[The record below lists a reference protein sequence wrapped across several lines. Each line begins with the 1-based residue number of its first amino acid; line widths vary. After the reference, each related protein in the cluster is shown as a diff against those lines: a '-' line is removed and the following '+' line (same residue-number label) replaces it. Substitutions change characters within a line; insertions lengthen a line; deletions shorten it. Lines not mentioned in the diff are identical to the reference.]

1 MEKMIHLTI
10 DNVPVEVEEGTTVL
24 EAAHQA
30 GIQIPT
36 LCHLKEINELGA
48 CRMCVVDSGA
58 RSMQAACV
66 LPAVEGMNVKTNT
79 PQIQKYRRNL
89 LELVLSTHEKKCL
102 GCIRSQNCELQ
113 RMCLELGVENSG
125 KYEGVKNEYSI
136 DALSPSIV
144 RDNNKCIV
152 CRRCVAVCQKIQAV
166 GVIGAANRGFK
177 TTIASPWDKPLAEMS
192 CINCGQCIAACPTGA
207 LYDDETLKGIA
218 QIAREND
225 LILLSDETYDRVIM
239 DALPHTSIAALAPDV
254 TTITFNGLSKSHRL
268 CGYRVGWMVF
278 SGPKGVTDELN
289 EAVYLLASMRLCSN
303 VPAQYA
309 IPEALADTSPDPVLM
324 PGGRA
329 WEQRNCIWEAM
340 NDIPGV
346 SAVKPKATFYIFPK
360 IDLKKYPIRD
370 DEKFALDFLK
380 ERHVLVVNG
389 TGFNWP
395 APDHFRVVFLARCE
409 QLAYAGRELGSF
421 LENYR
426 QD

>member
-1 MEKMIHLTI
+1 MKRIPAASRLQNVNYDIRGKVTIEANRMSDAGIDVLKLNIGNPGVFEMWAPEKMHAAVEAHLREAEAYS
-10 DNVPVEVEEGTTVL
+10 DSRGLPVARQAVVDYCTKKKHIEGVTVNDVFLGNGVSELIQMAMTALLEPGDEVLIPSPDYPLWTACVVL
-24 EAAHQA
+24 EQ
-30 GIQIPT
+30 GKPVYY
-36 LCHLKEINELGA
+36 A
-48 CRMCVVDSGA
+48 CDEESDWNPDLADM
-58 RSMQAACV
+58 RSKVTDRTRAIV
-66 LPAVEGMNVKTNT
+66 LVNP
-79 PQIQKYRRNL
+79 
-89 LELVLSTHEKKCL
+89 
-102 GCIRSQNCELQ
+102 
-113 RMCLELGVENSG
+113 
-125 KYEGVKNEYSI
+125 
-136 DALSPSIV
+136 
-144 RDNNKCIV
+144 NN
-152 CRRCVAVCQKIQAV
+152 
-166 GVIGAANRGFK
+166 
-177 TTIASPWDKPLAEMS
+177 
-192 CINCGQCIAACPTGA
+192 PTGA